1 MVAFS
6 RRNFFC
12 LALGTASSWSTSR
25 VARSQRTYPL
35 RPVRIVVGF
44 AAGGP
49 QDIVARIL
57 AQSLSER
64 LGQPFIVEN
73 RGGAG
78 GNIGTEAVVRAA
90 PDGYT
95 LLIGGT
101 ANAVNATLY
110 DKLNFNFVRDIAPI
124 AGIIRTTNVLETN
137 LTLPVKSVPELIA
150 YAQQHPGMV
159 RMGSPGAGSLTHMA
173 GELFQ
178 SMTGVKFL
186 HVPYRGTAPALT
198 DLLAGQIDIMFE
210 SLASAV
216 GQIKA
221 GRVRA
226 LAVTTGGRSEV
237 LPHLPTIGESVPNY
251 EASAWYGVGAP
262 KDTPR
267 EIIAILNTSINAIL
281 SDPKMVARLAEL
293 GGTVIPGPP
302 ADFAKL
308 IADETAKWG
317 RVVQYAG
324 LKAS

>member
-1 MVAFS
+1 
-6 RRNFFC
+6 
-12 LALGTASSWSTSR
+12 
-25 VARSQRTYPL
+25 
-35 RPVRIVVGF
+35 
-44 AAGGP
+44 
-49 QDIVARIL
+49 
-57 AQSLSER
+57 
-64 LGQPFIVEN
+64 
-73 RGGAG
+73 
-78 GNIGTEAVVRAA
+78 
-90 PDGYT
+90 
-95 LLIGGT
+95 
-101 ANAVNATLY
+101 
-110 DKLNFNFVRDIAPI
+110 
-124 AGIIRTTNVLETN
+124 
-137 LTLPVKSVPELIA
+137 
-150 YAQQHPGMV
+150 
-159 RMGSPGAGSLTHMA
+159 MA